1 MKYTNRYN
9 LPSAIVNNVLNDE
22 YSRGD
27 AVLSVTQLL
36 SSPRIVILQRVNE
49 DKMEADVVDRLP
61 SMLGTAMH
69 KVLEKGA
76 NPDEI
81 VEERFFLDILGWKI
95 SGAVDLQIPKPDGT
109 WEINDYKLTSV
120 YSVMTEKWEWE
131 AQLNMYA
138 YLMRVTKGRRVSSLK
153 IVAILKD
160 WNRKQ
165 GAFKP
170 DYPEAPIVM
179 VDIPLWDDAKQ
190 KEYIEGRVALFQ
202 RNEAALDKGE
212 AVDYCT
218 NEERWLRGESWA
230 VMKKGRKSAVK
241 LFDNESDAED
251 WVKRQEDGANLHVS
265 HRSGEAVRCAG
276 NYCGVAQWCRQYLEE
291 SCEGAGEGA
300 VGDEE
305 REPEQGQPAFPF

>member
-138 YLMRVTKGRRVSSLK
+138 YLMRMTKGRRVSSLK

-165 GAFKP
+165 GTFKP
-170 DYPEAPIVM
+170 DYPDAPIVM
-179 VDIPLWDDAKQ
+179 VDIPLWDDARQ

-202 RNEAALDKGE
+202 RNESALDKGE
-212 AVDYCT
+212 PIDYCT
-218 NEERWLRGESWA
+218 DQERWLRGETWA

-241 LFDNESDAED
+241 LFESKEEADDWIARQADGDAL
-251 WVKRQEDGANLHVS
+251 AVS
-265 HRSGEAVRCAG
+265 HRVGEPIRCSGD
-276 NYCGVAQWCRQYLEE
+276 YCGVSRWCKQYLSEQAGL
-291 SCEGAGEGA
+291 GAGEGSS
-300 VGDEE
+300 GNEE
-305 REPEQGQPAFPF
+305 RESE

>member
-9 LPSAIVNNVLNDE
+9 VPSAIVNNVLNDE

-27 AVLSVTQLL
+27 AIISVTQLL
-36 SSPRIVILQRVNE
+36 NSPRIVILQRVNE

-61 SMLGTAMH
+61 SLLGTAMH

-81 VEERFFLDILGWKI
+81 VEERFFLDILGWKV

-138 YLMRVTKGRRVSSLK
+138 YMMRESKGRRVTSMK
-153 IVAILKD
+153 IVAVLKD

-179 VDIPLWDDAKQ
+179 VSIPVWDDAKQ
-190 KEYIEGRVALFQ
+190 KEYIEGRVSLHQ
-202 RNEAALDKGE
+202 RNSTALDNGE

-218 NEERWLRGESWA
+218 DQERWLRGETWA

-241 LFDNESDAED
+241 LFDSDSDATGFIE
-251 WVKRQEDGANLHVS
+251 RQEDKGNLYVT
-265 HRSGEAVRCAG
+265 HRGGEAIRCTG
-276 NYCGVAQWCRQYLEE
+276 NYCGVAQWCRQYLEQSGE
-291 SCEGAGEGA
+291 GSGEGAG
-300 VGDEE
+300 GDEE
-305 REPEQGQPAFPF
+305 RQPEQG

>member
-1 MKYTNRYN
+1 MKYTNRHN

-22 YSRGD
+22 YNRGD
-27 AVLSVTQLL
+27 AVMSVTQLL
-36 SSPRIVILQRVNE
+36 NSPRIVILQRVNE

-61 SMLGTAMH
+61 SLLGTAMH

-109 WEINDYKLTSV
+109 WEINDYKLTPV

-138 YLMRVTKGRRVSSLK
+138 YLMRQSHGRRATSLK

-160 WNRKQ
+160 WSRKQ
-165 GAFKP
+165 GTFKP
-170 DYPEAPIVM
+170 DYPDVPIVM
-179 VDIPLWDDAKQ
+179 VDIPVWDDARQ
-190 KEYIEGRVALFQ
+190 KEYIESRVALHQ
-202 RNEAALDKGE
+202 RNAEALDKGE
-212 AVDYCT
+212 PIDYCT
-218 NEERWLRGESWA
+218 DQERWLRGETWA

-241 LFDNESDAED
+241 LFDSATDATD
-251 WVKRQEDGANLHVS
+251 FIGRQEDGGALYVS
-265 HRSGEAVRCAG
+265 HRSGEAIRCAG
-276 NYCGVAQWCRQYLEE
+276 NYCGVSQWCRQWLDQTG
-291 SCEGAGEGA
+291 SGLGEGTG
-300 VGDEE
+300 GDEE
-305 REPEQGQPAFPF
+305 RLTEQD